1 MQIIYDKQVQIN
13 FLYITLIRVRRT
25 IISIS
30 FNPELIPKKVM
41 ERINEP
47 DTAVL
52 NPKPGL
58 FFPGLIIFFI
68 ISYNSS
74 GQDSDSVNNVLLLKD
89 KGLKIENTISL
100 YTSRAKYQALKTSQG
115 TKILL
120 DAGSVVINGDTVTA
134 QAIKTRGQSTLN
146 FRRKSLSFSLK
157 SNASFNQ
164 GEKKE
169 SLKKFYALSLCM
181 DKDYINNRMAFEMME
196 HLGIFSLFHT
206 FCEMRINDQSE
217 GIYLVIERPEDW
229 AIKKKG
235 SPIIIRRGY
244 NQSIDKIGS
253 DEKTG
258 KDEIRKHCENFKL
271 IYKYL
276 GRYEGEELYGMISP
290 LIDLEH
296 YMKWLGFNFLVRNG
310 DYTDEVHFYY
320 DRSNNKFGIIPWDYD
335 DLFFSAPHE
344 GSDAKAE
351 LIGSKLLFSAED
363 LLDKK
368 IANDP
373 FFYDIYL
380 ANFQEI
386 LIHLSPEVL
395 RKIFEKTFA
404 ELYPYYSDEAIIG
417 MSEYDAYHST
427 NLEKL
432 KNDMTGLFLKINFS
446 RDRYLDYIARKK
458 DLH

>member
-1 MQIIYDKQVQIN
+1 
-13 FLYITLIRVRRT
+13 
-25 IISIS
+25 
-30 FNPELIPKKVM
+30 M
-41 ERINEP
+41 ERIIEP

-58 FFPGLIIFFI
+58 FFPGFIFFLL
-68 ISYNSS
+68 ISYNSP
-74 GQDSDSVNNVLLLKD
+74 GQGTDSVNYVLILND
-89 KGLKIENTISL
+89 KELKIENTISL

-115 TKILL
+115 SKMFL
-120 DAGSVVINGDTVTA
+120 DAGSLIINGDSIIA

-157 SNASFNQ
+157 SNASFYH

-169 SLKKFYALSLCM
+169 LLKKFYALSLCM

-196 HLGIFSLFHT
+196 HLGIFSLFYT

-229 AIKKKG
+229 AIKRKG

-253 DEKTG
+253 DDKTG
-258 KDEIRKHCENFKL
+258 KDEIRRHCENFRL

-276 GRYEGEELYGMISP
+276 ARYEGEELYRMIYP

-296 YMKWLGFNFLVRNG
+296 YMKWLGFNFLLRNG

-320 DRSNNKFGIIPWDYD
+320 DNCKSKFGIIPWDYD

-344 GSDAKAE
+344 GSDVKNE
-351 LIGSKLLFSAED
+351 LIGSRLLFSAED
-363 LLDKK
+363 MLDKK

-373 FFYDIYL
+373 FLYDIYL

-386 LIHLSPEVL
+386 LIQLSPEVL
-395 RKIFEKTFA
+395 KKIFENTFA
-404 ELYPYYSDEAIIG
+404 ELYPYYSEETIIG

-427 NLEKL
+427 DIEKL
-432 KNDMTGLFLKINFS
+432 KDDMTGLFLKINFY

>member
-1 MQIIYDKQVQIN
+1 MHN
-13 FLYITLIRVRRT
+13 FDYSTTSNKNLRID
-25 IISIS
+25 
-30 FNPELIPKKVM
+30 PELIPVKIM

-58 FFPGLIIFFI
+58 FFPILIFFLS
-68 ISYNSS
+68 ISYNSP
-74 GQDSDSVNNVLLLKD
+74 GQGTDTVNYVLTLKD
-89 KGLKIENTISL
+89 KGLKIGNTISL

-115 TKILL
+115 SKMLL
-120 DAGSVVINGDTVTA
+120 DAETVVINGDTVNA
-134 QAIKTRGQSTLN
+134 QSIRTRGQSTLN
-146 FRRKSLSFSLK
+146 FRRKSLNFSLK
-157 SNASFNQ
+157 SNASFFH

-196 HLGIFSLFHT
+196 HLGIFSLFYT

-229 AIKKKG
+229 AIKKKD
-235 SPIIIRRGY
+235 SPVIIRRGY
-244 NQSIDKIGS
+244 NQSLDKIGS

-258 KDEIRKHCENFKL
+258 KDEIRRHCDNFRL

-276 GRYEGEELYGMISP
+276 GRYEGEELYRMIFP

-310 DYTDEVHFYY
+310 DYTDEVHFYF
-320 DRSNNKFGIIPWDYD
+320 DHSNSKFGIIPWDYD

-363 LLDKK
+363 MLDKK

-373 FFYDIYL
+373 FLYDMYL
-380 ANFQEI
+380 DNFQEI
-386 LIHLSPEVL
+386 LIQLSPEVI
-395 RKIFEKTFA
+395 RNIFESTYA
-404 ELYPYYSDEAIIG
+404 ELYPYYSDEEIIG
-417 MSEYDAYHST
+417 MSDYDAYHST
-427 NLEKL
+427 NIEKL
-432 KNDMTGLFLKINFS
+432 KDDMTGLFLKINFY

-458 DLH
+458 NLH